1 MLRSIGIL
9 LLLYCMN
16 VFAIESSLE
25 HYTNAN
31 SARAIGITQLD
42 SATILA
48 EEARLAPLASDLL
61 LQVKPMIREG
71 GSGAAIQD
79 YVLKQFERY
88 GWLPMLV
95 GYKGYTAAVPVSVNN
110 QVGNALPTDTPF
122 PTAALVKV
130 ELIAASAQAHVA
142 QVWTF
147 ATPNATEQQRQLLAT
162 ARSALRSGVDQV
174 RAGERLFNV
183 GQAIQQ
189 VLDANQAV
197 AIHEL
202 AGYAMGQARVQ
213 KPQVLGYKGNVND
226 DTPMQPGQVL
236 NVYVIAKAGAF
247 GVRYQP
253 PDFWTVLTQDGA
265 DSVMLSAMV
274 EVTVDGHRLL
284 SRLVD

>member
-1 MLRSIGIL
+1 MRSVGIL
-9 LLLYCMN
+9 LLLYCVN
-16 VFAIESSLE
+16 GFAIESSLE
-25 HYTNAN
+25 HYADAN
-31 SARAIGITQLD
+31 RARAAGITQLE
-42 SATILA
+42 SSTILA

-61 LQVKPMIREG
+61 LSVKPMIREG
-71 GSGAAIQD
+71 GSGAAIQS
-79 YVLKQFERY
+79 YVLTQFERY

-110 QVGNALPTDTPF
+110 QVGNVQPTDTPF
-122 PTAALVKV
+122 PDAALVKV
-130 ELIAASAQAHVA
+130 ELVAASAQAHVA

-147 ATPNATEQQRQLLAT
+147 ATPNATPQQRQLLAT
-162 ARSALRSGVDQV
+162 ARSALRSGIDQV
-174 RAGERLFNV
+174 CAGERLFNV
-183 GQAIQQ
+183 GQAIQK

-202 AGYAMGQARVQ
+202 SGYAMGQARIQ

-226 DTPMQPGQVL
+226 DTLMLPGQVL

-247 GVRYQP
+247 GVRFQP
-253 PDFWTVLTQDGA
+253 PDFWTILTQDGA

-274 EVTVDGHRLL
+274 EVTADGHRLL

>member
-1 MLRSIGIL
+1 
-9 LLLYCMN
+9 MN

-162 ARSALRSGVDQV
+162 ARSALRSGVNQV

-226 DTPMQPGQVL
+226 DTLMQPGQVL

-284 SRLVD
+284 SRFVD